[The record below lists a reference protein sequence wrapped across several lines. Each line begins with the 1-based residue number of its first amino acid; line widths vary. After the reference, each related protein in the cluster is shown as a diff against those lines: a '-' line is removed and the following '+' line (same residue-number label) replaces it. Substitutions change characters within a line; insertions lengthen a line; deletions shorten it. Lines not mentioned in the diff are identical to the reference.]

1 VSAQA
6 ITIAGMTVH
15 LTHWGA
21 FEAVSDGERLT
32 EVRPWRGDPEPM
44 PLIGNV
50 ASAQHHPA
58 RIAVPHVR
66 KGWLDHGP
74 GAPGRGDDP
83 FVPVTWDMA
92 LDLLAGELRR
102 VYRDHGAEAVYA
114 GSVAHDGVDS
124 GMDIER
130 ALRTIKIVL
139 FEFVASLGIKL
150 VQQISFGHMLLSRRG
165 MVHRQSLPL

>member
-1 VSAQA
+1 
-6 ITIAGMTVH
+6 MTVH

-32 EVRPWRGDPEPM
+32 EVRPWRGDPEPV

-58 RIAVPHVR
+58 RITSPCVR

-74 GAPGRGDDP
+74 GAPGRGDEP
-83 FVPVTWDMA
+83 FVPVPWDTT

-102 VYRDHGAEAVYA
+102 VYRTTGRKRCTAARTA
-114 GSVAHDGVDS
+114 GPVLDGFI
-124 GMDIER
+124 MRR
-130 ALRTIKIVL
+130 ASCTG
-139 FEFVASLGIKL
+139 S
-150 VQQISFGHMLLSRRG
+150 
-165 MVHRQSLPL
+165 

>member
-1 VSAQA
+1 MPREASRYQAAVSSWT
-6 ITIAGMTVH
+6 ITIDGVTVH
-15 LTHWGA
+15 LTHWGT

-74 GAPGRGDDP
+74 GAAGRGDDP
-83 FVPVTWDMA
+83 FVPVPWDMA

-102 VYRDHGAEAVYA
+102 VYRDHGAEAPA
-114 GSVAHDGVDS
+114 A
-124 GMDIER
+124 
-130 ALRTIKIVL
+130 
-139 FEFVASLGIKL
+139 
-150 VQQISFGHMLLSRRG
+150 Q
-165 MVHRQSLPL
+165 P